1 MSIGSGGIKSGLS
14 HGEGVRT
21 VSEFWQ
27 RSMVLARWNLPC
39 YLSHCQH
46 RVSTRREPASRI
58 SHSRFLDK
66 HYWNV
71 TLHFFGRCGES
82 SMSSQVYILQRVR
95 LVSTLVEVSKR
106 IRVDQLEELLIMT
119 AQDIHHSE
127 MWRAKIK
134 EKYFTTTAA
143 IWRNQI
149 NSMTYSTPRADPSVP
164 S

>member
-1 MSIGSGGIKSGLS
+1 
-14 HGEGVRT
+14 
-21 VSEFWQ
+21 
-27 RSMVLARWNLPC
+27 
-39 YLSHCQH
+39 
-46 RVSTRREPASRI
+46 
-58 SHSRFLDK
+58 
-66 HYWNV
+66 
-71 TLHFFGRCGES
+71 
-82 SMSSQVYILQRVR
+82 MSSQVYILQRVR